1 MFNNS
6 ESVDSSYAT
15 MIHFFHDSSSM
26 LQAIANKWIEV
37 IKSFSPIYKEDGITI
52 LVGDG
57 VKY

>member
-1 MFNNS
+1 
-6 ESVDSSYAT
+6 